1 MTSLDRVG
9 DDRADRTDAF
19 GWKFVT
25 PLFVGSALNPINSSV
40 IATALVPIAVALHVS
55 VGRTALLVSAL
66 YLASAIAQ
74 PTAGKLSEV
83 FGPRRVFLTGIVIV
97 LAGGVLGGLSQDL
110 AMLVVARVL
119 IGIGTS
125 AGYPSAMV
133 LIRRRAAWA
142 GLDAPPGGVL
152 GGLAIAGLAT
162 IAIGPPVG
170 GLLIGAF
177 GWRSAFLINV
187 PITFVALAMAVFWIP
202 RDRPAEGPMRAREVA
217 SRIDVIGI
225 AGFGG
230 AMTALLVF
238 LMSLPHPNV
247 IALAVTV
254 VVGGALVAWELRA
267 ETPFFD
273 VRQLV
278 SNPALTRTYVRS
290 GLTLLGVYTVLYGIS
305 QWLEASR
312 GYSAEQAGLLILPMG
327 ALAALISRPVSR
339 RNLVRSPL
347 IAAAASMLVG
357 SIGVFFFT
365 AHSPAILL
373 VGVTLVFGIT
383 IGTTSVGNQTALYA
397 QAPPGE
403 VGTASGLFRTFSYV
417 GSIAS
422 ATITGIAFR
431 TSVTDSGLHT
441 VAVILVAVAAAVLLM
456 TLADRHLKD
465 PARPEPT
472 GRDERARQDQGVP
485 VTDPSATV
493 DPRQTAL
500 LVMDLQPAILGS
512 LPESDALVS
521 RLAGAIATA
530 RDRGAH
536 VGYVRVAFE
545 DADYAAI
552 PPENKSFA
560 PLAGGGH
567 LHNAA
572 PESAVHD
579 DVTPRSGDILVR
591 KTRVGAFSTTDLDR
605 QLRDRGITTL
615 ILGGVSTS
623 GVVLS
628 TVRDAA
634 DRDYRV
640 FVLSDGSADSDRE
653 VHDVLTRKVFP
664 RQADVITVAELPDLL
679 SAQRA

>member
-1 MTSLDRVG
+1 MTLSTSTPSGL
-9 DDRADRTDAF
+9 DRADAF
-19 GWKFVT
+19 RWKFVA
-25 PLFVGSALNPINSSV
+25 PLFLGSALNPINSSV
-40 IATALVPIAVALHVS
+40 IATALVPIAVAMHVS

-83 FGPRRVFLTGIVIV
+83 LGPRRVFLTGIVIV

-125 AGYPSAMV
+125 AGYPSAML

-152 GGLAIAGLAT
+152 GGLAIAGLST
-162 IAIGPPVG
+162 IAVGPPIG
-170 GLLIGAF
+170 GLLVGAF
-177 GWRSAFLINV
+177 GWRAAFLINI
-187 PITFVALAMAVFWIP
+187 PITLVALAMAAYWIP
-202 RDRPAEGPMRAREVA
+202 HDRPVDGPMRVRDVA
-217 SRIDVIGI
+217 SRIDVAGI

-238 LMSLPHPNV
+238 LMSLPHPDY
-247 IALAVTV
+247 IALAVAV
-254 VVGGALVAWELRA
+254 VVGAALVGWELRA
-267 ETPFFD
+267 ATPFFD
-273 VRQLV
+273 VRQLIA
-278 SNPALTRTYVRS
+278 NAALTRTYLRS

-305 QWLEASR
+305 QWLEAGR

-327 ALAALISRPVSR
+327 ALAAVISRPVSR
-339 RNLVRSPL
+339 RNLVRAPL
-347 IAAAASMLVG
+347 IAAAAAMLAGSVG
-357 SIGVFFFT
+357 VLFFT
-365 AHSPAILL
+365 SHSPAILL

-397 QAPPGE
+397 QAPPE
-403 VGTASGLFRTFSYV
+403 QVGTASGLFRTFSYI

-422 ATITGIAFR
+422 ATLTGIAFR
-431 TSVTDSGLHT
+431 TRVTDHGLHVT
-441 VAVILVAVAAAVLLM
+441 AIILAAVAAVVLLM
-456 TLADRHLKD
+456 TLADRRLRD
-465 PARPEPT
+465 PAPPPST
-472 GRDERARQDQGVP
+472 DRDHPQGVP
-485 VTDPSATV
+485 VNESTV

-512 LPESDALVS
+512 FPDADALLT
-521 RLAGAIATA
+521 RLASAIATA

-552 PPENKSFA
+552 PPENKTFA
-560 PLAGGGH
+560 RLSGGNY

-579 DVTPRSGDILVR
+579 DVAPRTGDIVVR

-605 QLRDRGITTL
+605 QLRDRGVTTL
-615 ILGGVSTS
+615 ILGGISTS

-653 VHDVLTRKVFP
+653 VHDVLTQKVFP

-679 SAQRA
+679 GTAA

>member
-1 MTSLDRVG
+1 MTSTTTG
-9 DDRADRTDAF
+9 GGRTDPADAF

-25 PLFVGSALNPINSSV
+25 PLFMGSALNPVNSSV

-74 PTAGKLSEV
+74 PTAGKLAEV
-83 FGPRRVFLTGIVIV
+83 FGPRRVFLSGIVIV
-97 LAGGVLGGLSQDL
+97 LAGGVLGGLSRDL

-125 AGYPSAMV
+125 AGYPSAML

-162 IAIGPPVG
+162 IAVGPPIG
-170 GLLIGAF
+170 GLLVGSF
-177 GWRSAFLINV
+177 GWRSAFLINI
-187 PITFVALAMAVFWIP
+187 PLTLVALAMAAFWIP
-202 RDRPAEGPMRAREVA
+202 RDRPVDGPKRARAVA
-217 SRIDVIGI
+217 ARIDAAGI

-238 LMSLPHPNV
+238 LMSLPHPNFV
-247 IALAVTV
+247 ALAVTV
-254 VVGGALVAWELRA
+254 VVGAALVWWELRVA
-267 ETPFFD
+267 TPFFD
-273 VRQLV
+273 VRQLIA
-278 SNPALTRTYVRS
+278 NAALTRTYLRS

-305 QWLEASR
+305 QWLEAGR
-312 GYSAEQAGLLILPMG
+312 GYSAEEAGLIILPMG
-327 ALAALISRPVSR
+327 VLSAVISRPVSR
-339 RNLVRSPL
+339 RNLVRGPL
-347 IAAAASMLVG
+347 IAAAASMLLG
-357 SIGVFFFT
+357 SLGVLLFT
-365 AHSPAILL
+365 SHSPAILFI
-373 VGVTLVFGIT
+373 GVTLIFGIT

-397 QAPPGE
+397 QAPPE
-403 VGTASGLFRTFSYV
+403 QVGTASGLLRTFSYI

-422 ATITGIAFR
+422 ATLTEITFR
-431 TSVTDSGLHT
+431 TRVTDGGLHLI
-441 VAVILVAVAAAVLLM
+441 AIILVVVAAVALLM
-456 TLADRHLKD
+456 TLADRRLRNS
-465 PARPEPT
+465 ARPETP
-472 GRDERARQDQGVP
+472 GRDPRAGAQQGAP
-485 VTDPSATV
+485 VTDPSPV
-493 DPRQTAL
+493 LDPRRTAL

-512 LPESDALVS
+512 LADADALLS
-521 RLAGAIATA
+521 RLSGAIATA
-530 RDRGAH
+530 RDSGAH

-545 DADYAAI
+545 DQDYSAI
-552 PPENKSFA
+552 PPENKTFA
-560 PLAGGGH
+560 RLHGGGY
-567 LHNAA
+567 LRNDS

-579 DVTPRSGDILVR
+579 EVAPRSGDIVVR

-605 QLRDRGITTL
+605 QLRDRGVTTL

-640 FVLSDGSADSDRE
+640 LVLSDGSADPDHE
-653 VHDVLTRKVFP
+653 VHDLLTRKIFP
-664 RQADVITVAELPDLL
+664 RQADVITIAELPELL
-679 SAQRA
+679 AAGRS

>member
-1 MTSLDRVG
+1 MTSLDKIEG
-9 DDRADRTDAF
+9 GRADAF
-19 GWKFVT
+19 GWRFVT
-25 PLFVGSALNPINSSV
+25 PLFVGAALNPINSSV
-40 IATALVPIAVALHVS
+40 IATALVPIALALHVS

-74 PTAGKLSEV
+74 PTAGKLAEV

-97 LAGGVLGGLSQDL
+97 LAGGVLGGLSKDL
-110 AMLVVARVL
+110 AMLIAARVL

-133 LIRRRAAWA
+133 LIRRRATWA
-142 GLDAPPGGVL
+142 GLAAPPGGVL

-162 IAIGPPVG
+162 IAVGPPIGGLLVG
-170 GLLIGAF
+170 GL
-177 GWRSAFLINV
+177 GWQSAFLLNV
-187 PITFVALAMAVFWIP
+187 PITLIALAMAAFWVP
-202 RDRPAEGPMRAREVA
+202 RDRPAEVPLRAREVA
-217 SRIDVIGI
+217 SRIDVAGI

-238 LMSLPHPNV
+238 LMSLPHPDF
-247 IALAVTV
+247 IALAVAV

-267 ETPFFD
+267 ATPFFD
-273 VRQLV
+273 IRQLIAN
-278 SNPALTRTYVRS
+278 SALTRTYLRS

-305 QWLEASR
+305 QWLEAGR

-347 IAAAASMLVG
+347 IAAAVSMLVG
-357 SIGVFFFT
+357 SIGVLFFT
-365 AHSPAILL
+365 SHSPAILL

-383 IGTTSVGNQTALYA
+383 IGTTSVGNQTALYE
-397 QAPPGE
+397 QAPAGQ
-403 VGTASGLFRTFSYV
+403 VGTASGLFRTFSYI

-431 TSVTDSGLHT
+431 TSVTDSGLHS
-441 VAVILVAVAAAVLLM
+441 VAIILVAVAAAVLLM
-456 TLADRHLKD
+456 TLVDRRLKD
-465 PARPEPT
+465 PARPETT
-472 GRDERARQDQGVP
+472 GGDGRAEQNGAP
-485 VTDPSATV
+485 VTDPSPTV
-493 DPRQTAL
+493 DPQRTAL

-512 LPESDALVS
+512 LPEADALVS
-521 RLAGAIATA
+521 RLAGAISIA

-552 PPENKSFA
+552 PPSNKAFA
-560 PLAGGGH
+560 RVVGRDF
-567 LHNAA
+567 LHNGA

-579 DVTPRSGDILVR
+579 GVAPRSGDIMVR

-640 FVLSDGSADSDRE
+640 FVLSDGSADPDRE
-653 VHDVLTRKVFP
+653 VHEVLTRKVFP
-664 RQADVITVAELPDLL
+664 RQADVITVAELTELL
-679 SAQRA
+679 AA